1 MVDLIL
7 STGTGMAGTDVKRYI
22 LSRRISMLLIE
33 SESEELRQ
41 LEEAIEKS
49 KRLEKWQIPLAVLA
63 ILLLLFLAY
72 SFIYGT

>member
-1 MVDLIL
+1 
-7 STGTGMAGTDVKRYI
+7 
-22 LSRRISMLLIE
+22 MLLIE